1 MPQKTV
7 GVLAL
12 QGDVREHAA
21 ILEALGCNVVL
32 VKTPHQLSQVQALVI
47 PGGESTTI
55 FKLSEIFGMLQPLR
69 DAIANGLPVLGTC
82 AGLILLSKEILD
94 PASGQQVFG
103 GLDTTVRRNAFGNQN
118 DSFETDLAVS
128 GVEGL
133 VHAAFIRAPIIESAA
148 KGVEVIAQLE
158 DGRIVGVRQGNV
170 IGISFHPEMVGDSRI
185 HELLLD
191 LI

>member
-1 MPQKTV
+1 MQQKTV

-21 ILEALGCNVVL
+21 VLEALGCQVVL
-32 VKTPHQLSQVQALVI
+32 VKTPEELSRVQALVI

-69 DAIANGLPVLGTC
+69 DAIAGGLPVLGTC
-82 AGLILLSKEILD
+82 AGLILLSKVILD
-94 PASGQQVFG
+94 PASGQQGFG

-118 DSFETDLAVS
+118 DSFETDLTVS

-133 VHAAFIRAPIIESAA
+133 VHAAFIRAPIIESAED
-148 KGVEVIAQLE
+148 GVEVIARLS
-158 DGRIVGVRQGNV
+158 DGRIVGVRQGKV
-170 IGISFHPEMVGDSRI
+170 IGISFHPEMVGDGRI
-185 HELLLD
+185 HKLLLD

>member
-1 MPQKTV
+1 M
-7 GVLAL
+7 LAL

-21 ILEALGCNVVL
+21 ILETLGCNVVL
-32 VKTPHQLSQVQALVI
+32 VKTPHQLAQVQALVI

-94 PASGQQVFG
+94 PASGQQGFG

-118 DSFETDLAVS
+118 DSFETDLNVL
-128 GVEGL
+128 GVEGS

-158 DGRIVGVRQGNV
+158 DGRIVGVRQGKA

-185 HELLLD
+185 HQLLLN